1 MCKFRI
7 ARFMRFSFLSISLC
21 LQYKA
26 VGGRVLLGVRWGRH
40 QQRRV
45 VGRSSSNQELGTA
58 AATSLGNTKRPQP
71 TLMGA
76 RAGGAGGT
84 QRAKPF
90 HHREISNINGFNTP
104 RWASH
109 LSGTLLLSGLWNINW
124 SWLGPLEVLDIFGHL
139 PYKALLEPTCIQPC
153 IFNSCYLP

>member
-1 MCKFRI
+1 MG
-7 ARFMRFSFLSISLC
+7 APP
-21 LQYKA
+21 A
-26 VGGRVLLGVRWGRH
+26 AE
-40 QQRRV
+40 V

-90 HHREISNINGFNTP
+90 HHREISNIK
-104 RWASH
+104 
-109 LSGTLLLSGLWNINW
+109 NINGLSFPSIW
-124 SWLGPLEVLDIFGHL
+124 HIAVIWVVKYKLKLVGPLEVLDIFGHL

-153 IFNSCYLP
+153 IFNSF